1 MNAPHIH
8 LMLNHLPV
16 IGLALGL
23 LILLVGL
30 LKKNATVLVVAM
42 SITAVAGIS
51 SYPTMYSGGAS
62 EDYLEEHEQEFQID
76 HDLIHEHEEAA
87 EIALKSNM
95 QQKHGAVIVYK
106 NKIIATGY
114 NEICDYMN
122 NNFSIHAEVSAISK
136 MFYNKK
142 LLEFCDIYVV
152 RIAPPIFDNC
162 LKNSK
167 PCKNCTNFIKKYNL
181 RNIYYSTSYKFE
193 EILI

>member
-1 MNAPHIH
+1 MFTKRRQDKTESQNENFEIK
-8 LMLNHLPV
+8 MIN
-16 IGLALGL
+16 
-23 LILLVGL
+23 
-30 LKKNATVLVVAM
+30 KKHQLF
-42 SITAVAGIS
+42 
-51 SYPTMYSGGAS
+51 
-62 EDYLEEHEQEFQID
+62 LQ
-76 HDLIHEHEEAA
+76 EAA

>member
-1 MNAPHIH
+1 MFTKRRQDKTESKNEDFEIK
-8 LMLNHLPV
+8 V
-16 IGLALGL
+16 IN
-23 LILLVGL
+23 
-30 LKKNATVLVVAM
+30 KKHQLF
-42 SITAVAGIS
+42 
-51 SYPTMYSGGAS
+51 
-62 EDYLEEHEQEFQID
+62 LQ
-76 HDLIHEHEEAA
+76 EAA

-106 NKIIATGY
+106 NKIIASGY

-142 LLEFCDIYVV
+142 LLELCDIYVV
-152 RIAPPIFDNC
+152 RIASITFDNC

-181 RNIYYSTSYKFE
+181 RNIYYSTSYKFDE
-193 EILI
+193 MVLNI

>member
-1 MNAPHIH
+1 MYTKRRQDKTESKTEDFEIKIIN
-8 LMLNHLPV
+8 
-16 IGLALGL
+16 
-23 LILLVGL
+23 
-30 LKKNATVLVVAM
+30 KKHQLF
-42 SITAVAGIS
+42 
-51 SYPTMYSGGAS
+51 
-62 EDYLEEHEQEFQID
+62 LQK
-76 HDLIHEHEEAA
+76 AA

-106 NKIIATGY
+106 NKIVATGY

-142 LLEFCDIYVV
+142 LLELCDIYVV
-152 RIAPPIFDNC
+152 RIASVTFDNC

-167 PCKNCTNFIKKYNL
+167 PCKNCTNFINKYNL

-193 EILI
+193 EMLMI

>member
-1 MNAPHIH
+1 MFTKRRQDKTESKNEDFEMIK
-8 LMLNHLPV
+8 V
-16 IGLALGL
+16 IN
-23 LILLVGL
+23 
-30 LKKNATVLVVAM
+30 KKHQLF
-42 SITAVAGIS
+42 
-51 SYPTMYSGGAS
+51 
-62 EDYLEEHEQEFQID
+62 LQ
-76 HDLIHEHEEAA
+76 EAA
-87 EIALKSNM
+87 EIASKSNM

-106 NKIIATGY
+106 NKIIASGY

-142 LLEFCDIYVV
+142 LLELCDIYVV
-152 RIAPPIFDNC
+152 RIAPITFDNY

-193 EILI
+193 EMMCI